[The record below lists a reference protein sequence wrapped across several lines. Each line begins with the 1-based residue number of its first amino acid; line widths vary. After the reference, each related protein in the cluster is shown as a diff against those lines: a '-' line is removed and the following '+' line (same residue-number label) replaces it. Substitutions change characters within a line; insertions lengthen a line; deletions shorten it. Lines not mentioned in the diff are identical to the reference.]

1 MKKKTL
7 RENDEII
14 RRKRDVWLTGFRFVI
29 STPVERDALIKRYTE
44 QSWTSKEDLLP
55 SSLHFDSD
63 AGCGVIR
70 ILNHIE
76 APRPLC
82 YRVSKNEIDM
92 VNESDA
98 RIVMQRAESG
108 RTCCNVRRLL
118 VIIKGNAKLLHELQV
133 QGDDALI
140 LGEAEFHAWSSLL
153 VNLPSSSLA

>member
-1 MKKKTL
+1 M
-7 RENDEII
+7 
-14 RRKRDVWLTGFRFVI
+14 I

-98 RIVMQRAESG
+98 
-108 RTCCNVRRLL
+108 
-118 VIIKGNAKLLHELQV
+118 
-133 QGDDALI
+133 
-140 LGEAEFHAWSSLL
+140 
-153 VNLPSSSLA
+153 